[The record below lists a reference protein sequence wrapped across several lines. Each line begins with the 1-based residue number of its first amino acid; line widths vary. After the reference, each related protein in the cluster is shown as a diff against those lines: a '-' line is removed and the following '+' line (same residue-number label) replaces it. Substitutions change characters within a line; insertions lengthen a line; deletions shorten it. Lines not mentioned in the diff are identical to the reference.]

1 MSTQLCLIAAFG
13 NQGQVGLN
21 GDLPWHIPSE
31 LKHFKETTKN
41 CPIIMGRNTFESI
54 GHPLP
59 GRRNI
64 ILSTKLPLVPGAEIA
79 ANLEEAIRMVSDSD
93 RAFIIG
99 GPRVWEEA
107 LPLVSQLI
115 LSEISYDDEADTY
128 LSEGFFEKVRKN
140 FKLDYIRAKESFTVS
155 YWSDKSL
162 KTKVF

>member
-31 LKHFKETTKN
+31 LKHFKETTKD

-64 ILSTKLPLVPGAEIA
+64 ILSTKLPLVPGAEVA
-79 ANLEEAIRMVSDSD
+79 RSLAEAIEMVQGSH
-93 RAFIIG
+93 RAFVIG
-99 GPRVWEEA
+99 GPSVWEEA
-107 LPLVSQLI
+107 LPHVSQLI
-115 LSEISYDDEADTY
+115 FSEISYNDEADTY
-128 LSEGFFEKVRKN
+128 LSNEFFKKVRKH
-140 FKLDYIRAKESFTVS
+140 FKLDYIKANESFTVS
-155 YWSDKSL
+155 YWSDGSL
-162 KTKVF
+162 KTQIF